1 MISDILVIRGSVM
14 PASMG
19 NPANVIARRSAAIA
33 ARGEEIYD
41 RLYRAD
47 FEAKWLGRYA
57 AVDIESEQAIVED
70 FPEAALAKARASH
83 PHGIFYLVRIGSP
96 GAFKLSRR
104 IADAHT
110 GRV

>member
-1 MISDILVIRGSVM
+1 MSGSVDDT
-14 PASMG
+14 
-19 NPANVIARRSAAIA
+19 NYVTERSPAAIA
-33 ARGEEIYD
+33 ARGAAIYD

-47 FEAKWLGRYA
+47 FEAKWLGRFA
-57 AVDIESEQAIVED
+57 AVDIESGQAIVET
-70 FPEAALAKARASH
+70 FPETALAKARSAS

-104 IADAHT
+104 VTGAHS

>member
-1 MISDILVIRGSVM
+1 MSASVGS
-14 PASMG
+14 PG
-19 NPANVIARRSAAIA
+19 NVIERSPAAIA
-33 ARGEEIYD
+33 AQGSEIYD

-70 FPEAALAKARASH
+70 FPEAALAKARSAL
-83 PHGIFYLVRIGSP
+83 PQGIFYLVRIGSP

-104 IADAHT
+104 ITDAHA